1 MTNLIHTNNAFRNVG
16 MLELVNE
23 PESGHSNL
31 VSTFYPTAWSKIRAK
46 EDALGVS
53 SNNRLHIQMM
63 DRNWGAGDPKSN
75 LPDQT
80 FAAYDYHR
88 YVKWDTSVA
97 TTKSAYMAASCSDNI
112 GSDGDLPVITG
123 EWSLSVADSVEN
135 TNDWSPS
142 NSANNAF
149 YQNWFIAQIQ
159 AYEKQAGWV
168 FWSWKAQLGDWRW
181 SYVDAANAGII
192 PSDLGSAVQKSVC

>member
-16 MLELVNE
+16 MIELVNE
-23 PESGHSNL
+23 PESGHSSL
-31 VSTFYPTAWSKIRAK
+31 VSTYYPTAWSKIRAK
-46 EDALGVS
+46 EDSLGVS

-63 DRNWGAGDPKSN
+63 SKNWGAGDPKSN
-75 LPDQT
+75 LPSQT

-97 TTKSAYMAASCSDNI
+97 LNHNAYIAASCSDQVA
-112 GSDGDLPVITG
+112 SDGDTPLIVG
-123 EWSLSVADSVEN
+123 EWSLSVADSVESS
-135 TNDWSPS
+135 NDWSPN

-149 YQNWFIAQIQ
+149 YQNWFSAQIQ
-159 AYEKQAGWV
+159 AYEKQLGWV

-192 PSDLGSAVQKSVC
+192 PSDLDGAAKKSVC